1 MGVTGVQDPLLCQIR
16 DRSQVGEARRRVVDL
31 ATQVGLGEVPREK
44 LALLVSELGT
54 NLVKHADGG
63 ELIVRALPG
72 RLALEILALDKGGGM
87 ASVEECFRDGHST
100 SGSAGTGLG
109 AVRRLA
115 SFVDVYSSRPG
126 GTAIVAHVAAPEG
139 SAPAARR
146 WEVGAVCVPKSG
158 EEVCGD
164 GWAVADTV
172 DGYHMM
178 MADGLGHGLGAAEA
192 ARAAV
197 QCFERDPT
205 LGPAAQVS
213 AIHQALRGTRG
224 AAVAVVNIDRRAG
237 VAIFAGVGNI
247 AGSIIANRGSR
258 HLASLNG
265 TAGHTLHKVNEFSY
279 PWTDDALLLVHTDGL
294 VSRWDLDR
302 YPGLVQ
308 RHPSLVA
315 GVLFRDF
322 NRGRDDVTVVAA
334 RGRAA

>member
-1 MGVTGVQDPLLCQIR
+1 MQDPLFCPIV
-16 DRSQVGEARRRVVDL
+16 DRSQVREARRRVVEL
-31 ATQVGLGEVPREK
+31 AVRVGLGEVPREK
-44 LALLVSELGT
+44 LALLVNELGT
-54 NLVKHADGG
+54 NLVKHAGGG
-63 ELIVRALPG
+63 ELLVRALPG
-72 RLALEILALDKGGGM
+72 RPALEILALDKGGGM
-87 ASVEECFRDGHST
+87 VSVEESFRDGHST

-126 GTAIVAHVAAPEG
+126 GTAIVAHVTAPDASG
-139 SAPAARR
+139 LAARR
-146 WEVGAVCVPKSG
+146 WEVGAVCVPKAG

-164 GWAVADTV
+164 DWAAVETAQ
-172 DGYHMM
+172 GYHLM

-205 LGPAAQVS
+205 LGPAAQVA

-224 AAVAVVNIDRRAG
+224 AAVAVVGIDRRTG
-237 VAIFAGVGNI
+237 VVIFAGVGNI
-247 AGSIIANRGSR
+247 AGSIIADHGSR

-265 TAGHTLHKVNEFSY
+265 TAGHTLHKITEFSY
-279 PWTDDALLLVHTDGL
+279 PWTDDALLLLHTDGL
-294 VSRWDLDR
+294 ISRWDLDR
-302 YPGLVQ
+302 YPGLVR

-322 NRGRDDVTVVAA
+322 KRGRDDVTVVAT

>member
-1 MGVTGVQDPLLCQIR
+1 VTGVQDPLLCQVG

-31 ATQVGLGEVPREK
+31 AARVGLGEVPREK
-44 LALLVSELGT
+44 LALLVNELGT
-54 NLVKHADGG
+54 NLVKHAGGG
-63 ELIVRALPG
+63 ELLVRALPG
-72 RLALEILALDKGGGM
+72 RPALEILALDKGGGM

-126 GTAIVAHVAAPEG
+126 GTAIVAHVASPEA
-139 SAPAARR
+139 SAPAAPR
-146 WEVGAVCVPKSG
+146 WEVGAVCVSKSG
-158 EEVCGD
+158 EEICGD
-164 GWAVADTV
+164 GWAAADTV
-172 DGYHMM
+172 DGYHLM

-197 QCFERDPT
+197 RCFDRDPT

-224 AAVAVVNIDRRAG
+224 AAVAVVVIDPRAG
-237 VAIFAGVGNI
+237 VVIFAGVGNI
-247 AGSIIANRGSR
+247 AGSIIANGGSR
-258 HLASLNG
+258 QLVSLNG
-265 TAGHTLHKVNEFSY
+265 TAGHTLHKINEFSY

-294 VSRWDLDR
+294 VRRWDLGR

-322 NRGRDDVTVVAA
+322 NRRRDDVTVVVA
-334 RGRAA
+334 RGGAA

>member
-1 MGVTGVQDPLLCQIR
+1 MRDPLLCPIG

-31 ATQVGLGEVPREK
+31 AARVGLGEVPRER
-44 LALLVSELGT
+44 LALLVNELGT
-54 NLVKHADGG
+54 NLVKHGGGG
-63 ELIVRALPG
+63 ELIARALPG
-72 RLALEILALDKGGGM
+72 GPALEILALDKGRGM
-87 ASVEECFRDGHST
+87 ASVEESFRDGHST

-126 GTAIVAHVAAPEG
+126 GTAIVVHVAAPET
-139 SAPAARR
+139 SALAARR
-146 WEVGAVCVPKSG
+146 WEVGAVCVSKSG

-164 GWAVADTV
+164 AWATTDTTDSYRLMV
-172 DGYHMM
+172 
-178 MADGLGHGLGAAEA
+178 ADGLGHGLGAAEA

-197 QCFERDPT
+197 RCFEHDPT

-224 AAVAVVNIDRRAG
+224 AAVAVVGIDRRAS
-237 VAIFAGVGNI
+237 VVTFAGVGNI
-247 AGSIIANRGSR
+247 AGSIIAARGSR
-258 HLASLNG
+258 QLVSLNG
-265 TAGHTLHKVNEFSY
+265 TAGHTIYKINEFSY
-279 PWTDDALLLVHTDGL
+279 PWTDDALLLVHSDGL

>member
-1 MGVTGVQDPLLCQIR
+1 M
-16 DRSQVGEARRRVVDL
+16 
-31 ATQVGLGEVPREK
+31 
-44 LALLVSELGT
+44 
-54 NLVKHADGG
+54 
-63 ELIVRALPG
+63 
-72 RLALEILALDKGGGM
+72 
-87 ASVEECFRDGHST
+87 
-100 SGSAGTGLG
+100 
-109 AVRRLA
+109 RRLA

-126 GTAIVAHVAAPEG
+126 GTAIVAHVAAPEA

-164 GWAVADTV
+164 GWAAADTA
-172 DGYHMM
+172 DGYRLM

-197 QCFERDPT
+197 RCFERDPT

-258 HLASLNG
+258 Q
-265 TAGHTLHKVNEFSY
+265 
-279 PWTDDALLLVHTDGL
+279 L
-294 VSRWDLDR
+294 VSSTAPPVTPCTRSLSSAI
-302 YPGLVQ
+302 PGPMT
-308 RHPSLVA
+308 RSSSCTPTGSSAA
-315 GVLFRDF
+315 GISTATPGSCSGTRRSWPVSSSATST
-322 NRGRDDVTVVAA
+322 GAA
-334 RGRAA
+334 TT

>member
-1 MGVTGVQDPLLCQIR
+1 MQDPLFCPID
-16 DRSQVGEARRRVVDL
+16 DRSQVGEARRRVVEL
-31 ATQVGLGEVPREK
+31 AARAGLDEVPRER
-44 LALLVSELGT
+44 LALLVNELGT
-54 NLVKHADGG
+54 NLVKHAGGG
-63 ELIVRALPG
+63 ELLVRALPG
-72 RLALEILALDKGGGM
+72 RPAVEVLALDKGGGM
-87 ASVEECFRDGHST
+87 ASVEESFRDGHST

-109 AVRRLA
+109 AIRRLA

-126 GTAIVAHVAAPEG
+126 GTAIVAQVVPPDA
-139 SAPAARR
+139 SAPAPPTPH
-146 WEVGAVCVPKSG
+146 WDVGAVCVSKPG

-164 GWAVADTV
+164 GWVVADTA
-172 DGYHMM
+172 DGYHLM
-178 MADGLGHGLGAAEA
+178 MADGLGHGLGAADA

-197 QCFERDPT
+197 RCFERDPT

-224 AAVAVVNIDRRAG
+224 AAVAVVRVDRRVG
-237 VAIFAGVGNI
+237 VATFAGVGNI
-247 AGSIIANRGSR
+247 AGSIIGDRGSR
-258 HLASLNG
+258 QLVSLNG
-265 TAGHTLHKVNEFSY
+265 TAGHTVHKINEFSY

-294 VSRWDLDR
+294 VSRWDIAL

-334 RGRAA
+334 RRRAA

>member
-1 MGVTGVQDPLLCQIR
+1 MQDPLFCPIV
-16 DRSQVGEARRRVVDL
+16 DRSQVGEARRRVVEL
-31 ATQVGLGEVPREK
+31 AVRVGLGEVPREK
-44 LALLVSELGT
+44 LALLVNELGT
-54 NLVKHADGG
+54 NLVKHAGGG
-63 ELIVRALPG
+63 ELLVRALPE
-72 RLALEILALDKGGGM
+72 RRALEVLALDKGGGM
-87 ASVEECFRDGHST
+87 ASVEESFRDGHST

-126 GTAIVAHVAAPEG
+126 GTAIVAHVTAPDASG
-139 SAPAARR
+139 LAARR
-146 WEVGAVCVPKSG
+146 WEVGAVCVAKSG

-164 GWAVADTV
+164 DWAAVETAQ
-172 DGYHMM
+172 GYHLM

-205 LGPAAQVS
+205 LGPAAQVA

-224 AAVAVVNIDRRAG
+224 AAVAVVGIDRRTG
-237 VAIFAGVGNI
+237 VVIFAGVGNI
-247 AGSIIANRGSR
+247 AGSIIADHGSR

-265 TAGHTLHKVNEFSY
+265 TAGHTLHKITEFSY
-279 PWTDDALLLVHTDGL
+279 PWTDDALLLLHTDGL
-294 VSRWDLDR
+294 ISRWDLDR
-302 YPGLVQ
+302 YPGLVR

>member
-1 MGVTGVQDPLLCQIR
+1 MQDPLLCPIG
-16 DRSQVGEARRRVVDL
+16 DRSHVGEARRRVVDL
-31 ATQVGLGEVPREK
+31 AARVGLGDVPREK
-44 LALLVSELGT
+44 LALIVNELGT
-54 NLVKHADGG
+54 NLVKHAGGG
-63 ELIVRALPG
+63 ELLVRALPG
-72 RLALEILALDKGGGM
+72 RPALEILALDKGGGM
-87 ASVEECFRDGHST
+87 ANVEECFRDGHST

-115 SFVDVYSSRPG
+115 SFVDVYSSHPG
-126 GTAIVAHVAAPEG
+126 GTAIVAHVAAPEASG
-139 SAPAARR
+139 PTTWR
-146 WEVGAVCVPKSG
+146 WEVGAVCVSKSG

-164 GWAVADTV
+164 GWAAADTA
-172 DGYHMM
+172 DGYHLM
-178 MADGLGHGLGAAEA
+178 MADGLGHGLGAADA
-192 ARAAV
+192 ARACV
-197 QCFERDPT
+197 RCFERDPT

-224 AAVAVVNIDRRAG
+224 AAVAVVVIDRRAG
-237 VAIFAGVGNI
+237 VVIFAGVGNI
-247 AGSIIANRGSR
+247 AGSIIANGGSR
-258 HLASLNG
+258 QLVSLNG

-302 YPGLVQ
+302 YPGLVR

>member
-1 MGVTGVQDPLLCQIR
+1 MQDPLLCQID
-16 DRSQVGEARRRVVDL
+16 DRSQVGEARRRVVEL
-31 ATQVGLGEVPREK
+31 AARVGLGEVPREK
-44 LALLVSELGT
+44 LALLVNELGT
-54 NLVKHADGG
+54 NLVKHAGGG

-72 RLALEILALDKGGGM
+72 RPAVEVLALDKGGGM

-126 GTAIVAHVAAPEG
+126 GTAIVAHVAAPEAG
-139 SAPAARR
+139 ISAAPH
-146 WEVGAVCVPKSG
+146 WDVGAVCVPMSG

-164 GWAVADTV
+164 GWVMADTT
-172 DGYHMM
+172 DGYRLM
-178 MADGLGHGLGAAEA
+178 MADGLGHGLGAADA

-197 QCFERDPT
+197 RCFERDPT

-224 AAVAVVNIDRRAG
+224 AAVAVVSIDRRAR

-247 AGSIIANRGSR
+247 AGSIIAARGSR
-258 HLASLNG
+258 QLVSLNG
-265 TAGHTLHKVNEFSY
+265 TAGHTLHKINEFSY
-279 PWTDDALLLVHTDGL
+279 PCTDDALLLVHTDGL

-302 YPGLVQ
+302 YPGLVH

>member
-1 MGVTGVQDPLLCQIR
+1 MGVTGMQDPLLCLIG

-31 ATQVGLGEVPREK
+31 AMQIGLGEVPREK
-44 LALLVSELGT
+44 LALLVNELGT
-54 NLVKHADGG
+54 NLVKHAGGG
-63 ELIVRALPG
+63 ELLVRALPG
-72 RLALEILALDKGGGM
+72 RPAVEVLALDKGGGM
-87 ASVEECFRDGHST
+87 ASVEESFRDGHST

-126 GTAIVAHVAAPEG
+126 GTAIVAHVTAPDASG
-139 SAPAARR
+139 LAARR
-146 WEVGAVCVPKSG
+146 WEVGAVCVPKPG

-164 GWAVADTV
+164 DWAAVETAQ
-172 DGYHMM
+172 GYHLM

-192 ARAAV
+192 VRAAV
-197 QCFERDPT
+197 QCFDRDPT
-205 LGPAAQVS
+205 LGPSAQVA

-224 AAVAVVNIDRRAG
+224 AAVAVVGIDRRTG

-247 AGSIIANRGSR
+247 AGSIIADHGSR

-265 TAGHTLHKVNEFSY
+265 TAGHTLHKITEFSY
-279 PWTDDALLLVHTDGL
+279 PWTDEALLLLHTDGL

-302 YPGLVQ
+302 YPGLVR

-322 NRGRDDVTVVAA
+322 KRGRDDVTVVAA

>member
-1 MGVTGVQDPLLCQIR
+1 MQDPLLCPIG
-16 DRSQVGEARRRVVDL
+16 DRSQVGEARRRVVEL
-31 ATQVGLGEVPREK
+31 AARVGLGEVPREK
-44 LALLVSELGT
+44 LALLVNELGT
-54 NLVKHADGG
+54 NLVKHAGGG

-72 RLALEILALDKGGGM
+72 RPALEILALDKGGGM
-87 ASVEECFRDGHST
+87 ASVEESFRDGHST
-100 SGSAGTGLG
+100 SGTAGTGLG

-126 GTAIVAHVAAPEG
+126 GTAIVAHIGAPEVSG
-139 SAPAARR
+139 SAARR
-146 WEVGAVCVPKSG
+146 WQVGAVCVSKAG

-164 GWAVADTV
+164 GWAAAETA
-172 DGYHMM
+172 DGYRLM

-197 QCFERDPT
+197 RCFERDPT

-224 AAVAVVNIDRRAG
+224 AAVAVVGIDRRAG

-247 AGSIIANRGSR
+247 AGAIITDRGSR
-258 HLASLNG
+258 QLVSLNG
-265 TAGHTLHKVNEFSY
+265 TAGHTVHRINEFSY

-294 VSRWDLDR
+294 ISHWDLDR
-302 YPGLVQ
+302 YPGLLQ

-322 NRGRDDVTVVAA
+322 NRGRDDVTVVAT

>member
-1 MGVTGVQDPLLCQIR
+1 MQEPLLCPIG
-16 DRSQVGEARRRVVDL
+16 DRSQVGEARRRVVAL
-31 ATQVGLGEVPREK
+31 AARIGLGEVPREK
-44 LALLVSELGT
+44 LALLVNELGT
-54 NLVKHADGG
+54 NLVKHAGGG

-72 RLALEILALDKGGGM
+72 RPALEILALDKGGGM
-87 ASVEECFRDGHST
+87 ASVEESFRDGHST

-126 GTAIVAHVAAPEG
+126 GTAIVAHVTAPDASG
-139 SAPAARR
+139 LAARR
-146 WEVGAVCVPKSG
+146 WEVGAVCVSKSG

-164 GWAVADTV
+164 GWASADTA
-172 DGYHMM
+172 DGYRLM

-197 QCFERDPT
+197 RCFERDPT

-213 AIHQALRGTRG
+213 AIHLALRGTRG

-247 AGSIIANRGSR
+247 AGSIIADRGSR

-265 TAGHTLHKVNEFSY
+265 TAGHTVHKITEFGY

-294 VSRWDLDR
+294 VSRWNLDR

>member
-1 MGVTGVQDPLLCQIR
+1 MQDPLLCPIG

-31 ATQVGLGEVPREK
+31 AARVGLGEVPQEK

-54 NLVKHADGG
+54 NLVKHAGGG

-72 RLALEILALDKGGGM
+72 RPALEILALDKGGGM

-126 GTAIVAHVAAPEG
+126 GTAIVAHVTAPEASG
-139 SAPAARR
+139 PAARR
-146 WEVGAVCVPKSG
+146 WEVGAVCVSKSG
-158 EEVCGD
+158 EEICGD
-164 GWAVADTV
+164 GWAAADTA

-192 ARAAV
+192 TRACV
-197 QCFERDPT
+197 RCFERDPT
-205 LGPAAQVS
+205 LGPGAQVS

-247 AGSIIANRGSR
+247 AGSIIADRGSR

-265 TAGHTLHKVNEFSY
+265 TAGHTLHKINEFSY
-279 PWTDDALLLVHTDGL
+279 PWPDGALLLVHTDGL